1 MMHKV
6 SRQTQS
12 KNLGIIQGQ
21 ESKHVTTGNH
31 QSQMKRAIEEQGTKE
46 IKNIQEKYDNI
57 FKSIPFNNYIQ

>member
-12 KNLGIIQGQ
+12 KNLGIIKGQ

-46 IKNIQEKYDNI
+46 I
-57 FKSIPFNNYIQ
+57 

>member
-21 ESKHVTTGNH
+21 ESKHVTTENH

-46 IKNIQEKYDNI
+46 I
-57 FKSIPFNNYIQ
+57 